1 VTTLAASRRS
11 LASGSREATVLV
23 GAALVVLVL
32 LLPIGGAIGESLSGA
47 ASWVLAVPIGAVLR
61 GMLIGVAILAAVF
74 AARTLLGVG
83 ATDE

>member
-1 VTTLAASRRS
+1 
-11 LASGSREATVLV
+11 
-23 GAALVVLVL
+23 
-32 LLPIGGAIGESLSGA
+32 
-47 ASWVLAVPIGAVLR
+47 LAVPIGAVLR